1 MTTRRELTQAVVEAA
16 RRIVARYKCGLPAD
30 MACKPDKQA
39 LINASDA
46 LDACTEPDLAALD
59 EAVAEAVEEYRDT
72 MRKNKPGLNDAW
84 EEVCSTID
92 ARREALKPNP
102 RYRAAHNGV
111 IIDDN
116 LNIPMLAEEVAA
128 LLNAK
133 EKP

>member
-1 MTTRRELTQAVVEAA
+1 MTTRRELTQAVIEAA
-16 RRIVARYKCGLPAD
+16 RMVSVARDNRHFVYAKIDHLT
-30 MACKPDKQA
+30 A
-39 LINASDA
+39 LFCA
-46 LDACTEPDLAALD
+46 LDSCTEPDLAALD
-59 EAVAEAVEEYRDT
+59 EAVAQAVEEYDRT
-72 MRKNKPGLNDAW
+72 LYRFEGEIRNAL
-84 EEVCSTID
+84 D
-92 ARREALKPNP
+92 ARRAALKPKP

>member
-1 MTTRRELTQAVVEAA
+1 MTTRRELEQAVIEAA
-16 RRIVARYKCGLPAD
+16 NVIDAFPAFDPARGLPGGFILAVNR
-30 MACKPDKQA
+30 
-39 LINASDA
+39 LRDA
-46 LDACTEPDLAALD
+46 TGDLRRAPPQPDLAALNA
-59 EAVAEAVEEYRDT
+59 AVAQAVEEYDRT
-72 MRKNKPGLNDAW
+72 LYRFEGEIRNAL
-84 EEVCSTID
+84 D
-92 ARREALKPNP
+92 ARHEALKPKP